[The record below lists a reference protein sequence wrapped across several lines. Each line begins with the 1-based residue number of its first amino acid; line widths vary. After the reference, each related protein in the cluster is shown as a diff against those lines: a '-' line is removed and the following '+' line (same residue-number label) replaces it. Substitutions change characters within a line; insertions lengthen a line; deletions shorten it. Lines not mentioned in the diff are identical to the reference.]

1 MESIGDL
8 IGGVK
13 DTKGEPIPFVE
24 VAVLKDGVLITG
36 VTTNIQGKYTIKNI
50 PVGRYTL
57 KAEGLGYATQEDSG
71 VQINLDRITY
81 LDFTM
86 PNQSSS

>member
-1 MESIGDL
+1 MEPA
-8 IGGVK
+8 GGLTGVVK

-36 VTTNIQGKYTIKNI
+36 ITTNTEGKYIIKNV
-50 PVGRYTL
+50 PAGRYTV
-57 KAEGLGYATQEDSG
+57 KAEALGYATQEDSG
-71 VQINLDRITY
+71 VQINLGRITY

-86 PNQSSS
+86 QNQSSS